1 MKRSLQQLA
10 NWLEADVQGEVDVV
24 VTGVAIDSR
33 RVNEGDLFIPFRGE
47 HANGHRFVQQAIEDG
62 AAASLWLK
70 DEPNP
75 PSDVPLIFVEDSE
88 RAIQQLAAHYR
99 EELDATVI
107 GVTGSNGKTSTK
119 DFIAAILSPYK
130 KVAKTEGNFNNE
142 LGLPITL
149 LNMPEDTEVAILEMG
164 MSGFGEITELAKIA
178 RPSIGV
184 ITNIGEAHMEDLG
197 SREGI
202 ARAKFELAEHLPED
216 GLFIYDGDE
225 PLLRALVPTVS
236 VKAIDFGLSETRAI
250 YAETITQRPE
260 GMAFST
266 KGLLEEAFLI
276 AVYGKHQVKNALVAL
291 VIGQTLGLTI
301 DEMKRALRGAVLTPM
316 RMQPVMTEEGTL
328 FLNDA
333 YNAAPSSVRVAIQFM
348 NETDLRP
355 NKWLLLG
362 DMLELG
368 SATVQYHQQLV
379 EVIDAEQITG
389 VMTFGPLMRHL
400 SDALKESYPHVDNFW
415 TDDEEAMHAFV
426 GQLMNDETMI
436 LVKGSRGMKM
446 ERFIEGRL

>member
-1 MKRSLQQLA
+1 MKRALQQLA
-10 NWLEADVQGEVDVV
+10 NWLDADVQREEGVI

-33 RVNEGDLFIPFRGE
+33 VVKEGDLFIPFRGAR
-47 HANGHRFVQQAIEDG
+47 ANGHRFVRQAIEDG

-88 RAIQQLAAHYR
+88 RAIQQLASKYR

-119 DFIAAILSPYK
+119 DFIAAVLSPYK

-142 LGLPITL
+142 LGLPMTL

-164 MSGFGEITELAKIA
+164 MSGFGEITELAAIA

-225 PLLRALVPTVS
+225 PLLRALVPTIS
-236 VKAIDFGLSETRAI
+236 VKSVDFGLAEDRTI
-250 YAETITQRPE
+250 YASDVTQRPE
-260 GMAFST
+260 GMQFSV
-266 KGLLEEAFLI
+266 KGLLEEEFLI
-276 AVYGKHQVKNALVAL
+276 SVYGKHQVKNALVAL
-291 VIGQTLGLTI
+291 VIGKSLGLTN
-301 DEMKRALRGAVLTPM
+301 DEMKQALREAVLTPM
-316 RMQPVMTEEGTL
+316 RMQPVMTDEGTL

-333 YNAAPSSVRVAIQFM
+333 YNAA
-348 NETDLRP
+348 
-355 NKWLLLG
+355 
-362 DMLELG
+362 
-368 SATVQYHQQLV
+368 
-379 EVIDAEQITG
+379 
-389 VMTFGPLMRHL
+389 
-400 SDALKESYPHVDNFW
+400 
-415 TDDEEAMHAFV
+415 
-426 GQLMNDETMI
+426 
-436 LVKGSRGMKM
+436 
-446 ERFIEGRL
+446 

>member
-10 NWLEADVQGEVDVV
+10 TWLDADVQREEGVI

-33 RVNEGDLFIPFRGE
+33 VVKEGDLFVPFRGE
-47 HANGHRFVQQAIEDG
+47 HANGHRFVRQAIEDG

-75 PSDVPLIFVEDSE
+75 PSEVPLIFVEDSE
-88 RAIQQLAAHYR
+88 RAIQQLATHYR

-119 DFIAAILSPYK
+119 DFIASVLSPYK

-164 MSGFGEITELAKIA
+164 MSGFGEIAELAAIA

-225 PLLRALVPTVS
+225 PLLRALVPTIS
-236 VKAIDFGLSETRAI
+236 VQAVDFGLSEERAM
-250 YAETITQRPE
+250 YAETIVQRPE
-260 GMAFST
+260 GMSFST
-266 KGLLEEAFLI
+266 KGLLEEEFLI

-291 VIGQTLGLTI
+291 VIGQTLGLTN
-301 DEMKRALRGAVLTPM
+301 DEMKQALRKAVLTPM

-333 YNAAPSSVRVAIQFM
+333 YNAAPSSVRAAIEFM

-368 SATVQYHQQLV
+368 SETVQYHTELAK
-379 EVIDAEQITG
+379 VIDPEQITG
-389 VMTFGPLMRHL
+389 VLTFGPLMKHF
-400 SDALKESYPHVDNFW
+400 SDAVKESYPHVDNFW
-415 TDDEEAMHAFV
+415 TDDEEAMHRFV
-426 GQLMNDETMI
+426 GQLMDDETMI

>member
-10 NWLEADVQGEVDVV
+10 NWLDADVQREEGII

-33 RVNEGDLFIPFRGE
+33 VVKEGDLFIPFRGAR
-47 HANGHRFVQQAIEDG
+47 ANGHRFVRQAIEDG

-75 PSDVPLIFVEDSE
+75 PSDVPLIFVENSE
-88 RAIQQLAAHYR
+88 RAIQQLASKYR

-119 DFIAAILSPYK
+119 DFIAAVLSPYK

-142 LGLPITL
+142 LGLPMTL

-164 MSGFGEITELAKIA
+164 MSGFGEITELAAIA

-225 PLLRALVPTVS
+225 PLLRALVPTIS
-236 VKAIDFGLSETRAI
+236 VKSVDFGLAEDRTI
-250 YAETITQRPE
+250 YASDVTQRPE
-260 GMAFST
+260 GMQFSV
-266 KGLLEEAFLI
+266 KGLLEEEFLI
-276 AVYGKHQVKNALVAL
+276 SVYGKHQVKNALVAL
-291 VIGQTLGLTI
+291 VIGKSLGLTN
-301 DEMKRALRGAVLTPM
+301 DEMKQALREAVLTPM
-316 RMQPVMTEEGTL
+316 RMQPVMTDEGTL

-333 YNAAPSSVRVAIQFM
+333 YNAAPSSVRAAIEFM
-348 NETDLRP
+348 NETNLRP
-355 NKWLLLG
+355 KKWLLLG

-368 SATVQYHQQLV
+368 SETVQYHTELV
-379 EVIDAEQITG
+379 EIIDPEQITG
-389 VMTFGPLMRHL
+389 VLTFGPLMKHL
-400 SDALKESYPHVDNFW
+400 SNAVKESYPHVDNFW
-415 TDDEEAMHAFV
+415 TDDEKEMHNFV
-426 GQLMNDETMI
+426 EQLMSDETMI